1 LVRDESG
8 GRFFRTDN
16 LIDPRTGKVFHI
28 EVNKGQGFVKYEDE
42 EKLFEEIAV
51 ERICGDT
58 RLQMQA
64 FLVGF
69 RELLRKRLD
78 MFKGYTQ
85 SELEKLIG
93 GVSVID
99 L

>member
-1 LVRDESG
+1 V
-8 GRFFRTDN
+8 
-16 LIDPRTGKVFHI
+16 
-28 EVNKGQGFVKYEDE
+28 EVKPVDKGQGFVKPEDE
-42 EKLFEEIAV
+42 KKLFEEIAI
-51 ERICGDT
+51 EQICGDT

-69 RELLRKRLD
+69 RDLLRKPHD
-78 MFKGYTQ
+78 MFQGYTQ

-99 L
+99 LYV